1 MGRGPVVLPVRI
13 GTCLWLLGRQLCLRS
28 HHDGADGNPSLY
40 RGLAAFAHRKPA
52 PASSASQFRQ
62 FALVHR
68 VKMSSR
74 NARFRDQH
82 SAREMTALRAQSGHL
97 RSEKVVPPLPHV
109 GHFRSNPHA
118 GLELHRLTGTS
129 AMYFA
134 MKCLEQ
140 AVVLASK
147 SILRLAF
154 AGGGI
159 T

>member
-1 MGRGPVVLPVRI
+1 MAGQP
-13 GTCLWLLGRQLCLRS
+13 
-28 HHDGADGNPSLY
+28 
-40 RGLAAFAHRKPA
+40 LAASGDAVPA
-52 PASSASQFRQ
+52 LSPNILFEA
-62 FALVHR
+62 VI
-68 VKMSSR
+68 
-74 NARFRDQH
+74 
-82 SAREMTALRAQSGHL
+82 AREAFGGRSAAINGSFSGREREPLMTEMGAQSGHL

>member
-1 MGRGPVVLPVRI
+1 MRLKAYFPQSDETLE
-13 GTCLWLLGRQLCLRS
+13 RQLS
-28 HHDGADGNPSLY
+28 GVSSPDFM
-40 RGLAAFAHRKPA
+40 AA
-52 PASSASQFRQ
+52 
-62 FALVHR
+62 
-68 VKMSSR
+68 M
-74 NARFRDQH
+74 
-82 SAREMTALRAQSGHL
+82 RAQSGHL

>member
-1 MGRGPVVLPVRI
+1 M
-13 GTCLWLLGRQLCLRS
+13 
-28 HHDGADGNPSLY
+28 
-40 RGLAAFAHRKPA
+40 AA
-52 PASSASQFRQ
+52 
-62 FALVHR
+62 
-68 VKMSSR
+68 M
-74 NARFRDQH
+74 
-82 SAREMTALRAQSGHL
+82 RAQSGHL

-129 AMYFA
+129 AMYSA
-134 MKCLEQ
+134 MKWLEQ